1 MEYKEYIA
9 GAAED
14 IIDEAINN
22 IAEKLPDDRAKA
34 DFLRRLDENMRQGM
48 QAVINGRDYQQ
59 YLNRGAY
66 ETSVWLAN
74 HYANIALNRIV
85 NEIPR
90 SKARDTVQGAL
101 QLLTQ
106 RGIESLCRGD
116 SLDEIKFQ
124 LSSCAKGQIKS
135 YTAGEVQKLANEA
148 MGSLYKNI
156 KFSGR
161 GSRKINRHLKAGS
174 NIVGQ
179 ELSYQILDNV
189 GAVIDGRKNFGDA
202 VTDITINT
210 AKKSVITYGKQ
221 QGEEIAEKALKA
233 LADGV
238 TNKIGKNIASSAFKE
253 IAKSNAVI
261 TTAGAIY
268 DVGKSFNKLMNGE
281 ITASEFVNTLVE
293 KGVDV
298 VVQNAATMIGTTIGA
313 AFGGLPGAAIGS
325 IIGSVVNYFASGFL
339 NGIVN
344 SIRNARSEAKLARQ
358 RYEFINAF
366 CEYSIC
372 ELKRQREEFERYTD
386 KFISNRQQVLDR
398 SLNQYE
404 LALQNNDFDSMTNAL
419 SDVIE
424 EFGGELTFKTQDEFD
439 KFMLS

>member
-1 MEYKEYIA
+1 
-9 GAAED
+9 
-14 IIDEAINN
+14 
-22 IAEKLPDDRAKA
+22 
-34 DFLRRLDENMRQGM
+34 
-48 QAVINGRDYQQ
+48 
-59 YLNRGAY
+59 
-66 ETSVWLAN
+66 
-74 HYANIALNRIV
+74 
-85 NEIPR
+85 
-90 SKARDTVQGAL
+90 
-101 QLLTQ
+101 
-106 RGIESLCRGD
+106 
-116 SLDEIKFQ
+116 
-124 LSSCAKGQIKS
+124 
-135 YTAGEVQKLANEA
+135 
-148 MGSLYKNI
+148 
-156 KFSGR
+156 
-161 GSRKINRHLKAGS
+161 
-174 NIVGQ
+174 
-179 ELSYQILDNV
+179 
-189 GAVIDGRKNFGDA
+189 
-202 VTDITINT
+202 
-210 AKKSVITYGKQ
+210 
-221 QGEEIAEKALKA
+221 
-233 LADGV
+233 
-238 TNKIGKNIASSAFKE
+238 
-253 IAKSNAVI
+253 
-261 TTAGAIY
+261 
-268 DVGKSFNKLMNGE
+268 MNGE